1 MDESMFPDSCGGH
14 AMPYHYHMDLK
25 CNYDEIIDGIH
36 SPLIGLALDGYGIYG
51 KYEEQSANSI
61 SSEPALDA
69 CGGHYGFVNGDFYE
83 NTGSAQHCVY
93 HYHTQ
98 DDAPYTLGCYGP
110 VNSLEECKAL
120 FPETCGTGYENITYV
135 DPETQIATST
145 EYDLFCPCYKHV
157 TSINVCELADS
168 TDVDGELPSLPIEE
182 VGELPLDMEEIE
194 YVGEDE
200 ELVEGLLPEGLLPE
214 DDDEDDD
221 VEDDAPT
228 LEQVE
233 AVKLA
238 FKLMKK
244 KVECVGC

>member
-1 MDESMFPDSCGGH
+1 
-14 AMPYHYHMDLK
+14 MPYHYHMDLT
-25 CNYDEIIDGIH
+25 CNYDATIDGVH
-36 SPLIGLALDGYGIYG
+36 SSLIGLALDGYGIYG
-51 KYEEQSANSI
+51 KYEMQSANSI
-61 SSEPALDA
+61 SSVPQLDA
-69 CGGHYGFVNGDFYE
+69 CGGHYGFVNGDFDE
-83 NTGSAQHCVY
+83 NTGSAAHCVY

-110 VNSLEECKAL
+110 VNSLEECEAL
-120 FPETCGTGYENITYV
+120 FPETCGTGYEKITYI
-135 DPETQIATST
+135 DPETQIATTT
-145 EYDLFCPCYKHV
+145 EYDLFCPCYKHE
-157 TSINVCELADS
+157 TSINICDP
-168 TDVDGELPSLPIEE
+168 DYPIEE
-182 VGELPLDMEEIE
+182 VGELPLPLDELE

-200 ELVEGLLPEGLLPE
+200 ELVEGELPLDYPIEEVGELPLDYPIEEVGELPEE
-214 DDDEDDD
+214 DEFSDDEDDD